1 MREKKSGIYKI
12 TNLITNKIYV
22 GSTLDFDGRW
32 WDHKKRLRKGNHHSI
47 KLQRSYNIHGENN
60 ILFEVLEECGTDEL
74 LIKEQ
79 YYMDLY
85 DTYKNGYNCRPKA
98 ENHLGAK
105 RSEESKKK
113 MSESAKKSKR
123 QPCSE
128 ETKKKISAANKN
140 KVSWI
145 KGKKQTK
152 EHTINASKSHCKK
165 IKQYDMQGNFIKE
178 WDSIKSCI
186 ETLNM
191 DNTALWKVLNG
202 KYKQTKGYVFK

>member
-1 MREKKSGIYKI
+1 MGRRKKYLTEEERLEAQRKDSMKYYLNNCEKIKKRNLKKNIMREKKSGIYKI
-12 TNLITNKIYV
+12 TNLINNKIYV

-60 ILFEVLEECGTDEL
+60 ILFEVLEECSADEL

-85 DTYKNGYNCRPKA
+85 DTYKNGYNCRPKD

-128 ETKKKISAANKN
+128 ETKKKDIC
-140 KVSWI
+140 
-145 KGKKQTK
+145 G
-152 EHTINASKSHCKK
+152 
-165 IKQYDMQGNFIKE
+165 
-178 WDSIKSCI
+178 
-186 ETLNM
+186 
-191 DNTALWKVLNG
+191 
-202 KYKQTKGYVFK
+202 